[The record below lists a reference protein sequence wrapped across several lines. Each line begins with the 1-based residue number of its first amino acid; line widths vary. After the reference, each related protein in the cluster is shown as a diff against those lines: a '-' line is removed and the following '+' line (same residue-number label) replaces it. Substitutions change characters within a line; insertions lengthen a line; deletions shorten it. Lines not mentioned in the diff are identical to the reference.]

1 MATVYIP
8 TLLQPA
14 AGGASRIDVPGAS
27 VRQIIANLEQLH
39 PGIQA
44 KLLDGDRLR
53 PNLSVAV
60 DGEVSPI
67 GLMESVLPDSE
78 VHFVTAISGGA
89 SFSLRG
95 A

>member
-14 AGGASRIDVPGAS
+14 AGGARQIDVPGAT
-27 VRQIIANLEQLH
+27 VRQIVANLEQLH

-60 DGEVSPI
+60 DGEVSPL
-67 GLMESVLPDSE
+67 GLMEAVSPNSE
-78 VHFVTAISGGA
+78 VHFVTAISGG
-89 SFSLRG
+89 
-95 A
+95 